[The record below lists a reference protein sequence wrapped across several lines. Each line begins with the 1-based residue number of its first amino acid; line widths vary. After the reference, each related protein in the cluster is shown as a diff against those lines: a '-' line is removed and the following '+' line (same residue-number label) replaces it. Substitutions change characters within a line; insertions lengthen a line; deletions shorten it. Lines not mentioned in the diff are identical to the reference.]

1 MSRDLPK
8 RIEKANR
15 GRSAARLPLKYAA
28 MRESAFRFFRGT
40 CHLFYEDLPRKSD
53 FNKAPL
59 TWITGDLHLEN
70 FGSFKGDDGQ
80 VYFDLNDFDEAVLAP
95 CAWEIARTVTSIYL
109 AAAEIGLTEKQAR
122 ALAKHFVEAYRAAL
136 QGGKAAWIVQ
146 ATASGPIGQLL
157 AAVSERD
164 RVAFLDRRTK
174 VVGKR
179 RQLLID
185 GKHLLKATPAE
196 RAEVDKTIRKF
207 ASKQSDPQWFE
218 PLDVAIRIAGTGSLG
233 VNRYVILVRGKGS
246 PDKNHLLDLK
256 EALPSSLQR
265 RLKVP
270 QPDWPDPAH
279 RVVEIQQRM
288 QAVSPAHLTSIRM
301 GKRPYVLKELQP
313 IEDRLDLAG
322 LDKPEAFKQAL
333 TGMAQTA
340 AWAQLRSSGRQGSA
354 IADELIH
361 FGASKGWTKPL
372 LEYAEHYSRNVKA
385 DWEAFCKL
393 A

>member
-1 MSRDLPK
+1 MSRDLAE

-15 GRSAARLPLKYAA
+15 GRNAARLLLKYAA

-40 CHLFYEDLPRKSD
+40 CHLFYQDLPRKSRL
-53 FNKAPL
+53 NEAPL

-95 CAWEIARTVTSIYL
+95 CAWEIARTVTSIHL
-109 AAAEIGLTEKQAR
+109 AAAETGLAKKQAR
-122 ALAKHFVEAYRAAL
+122 ALAKHFIEAYRTAL
-136 QGGKAAWIVQ
+136 QNGKAAWIVQ
-146 ATASGPIGQLL
+146 AAASGPIGQLL
-157 AAVSERD
+157 GMVSERD
-164 RVAFLDRRTK
+164 RVAFLDRRTRL
-174 VVGKR
+174 VGKR
-179 RQLLID
+179 RQLVID

-196 RAEVDKTIRKF
+196 RAEVEKTIRKF

-270 QPDWPDPAH
+270 QPEWRDPAH
-279 RVVEIQQRM
+279 RVVEIQKRM
-288 QAVSPAHLTSIRM
+288 QAVSPAHLTAIRM

-313 IEDRLDLAG
+313 LEDRLDLAG
-322 LDKPEAFKQAL
+322 LGRPEAFQQAL
-333 TGMAQTA
+333 TGMAQTT
-340 AWAQLRSSGRQGSA
+340 AWAQLRSGGRQGSA
-354 IADELIH
+354 TADELIR
-361 FGASKGWTKPL
+361 FGAAKDWAQSL
-372 LEYAEHYSRNVKA
+372 LEYAEHYSQKVKA

-393 A
+393 G